1 MTVNEFLDE
10 FLDPK
15 FQEMMKIVEKVL
27 EEKRMTNEMVQCI
40 CGTVIA
46 VAFLY
51 FQYRRMNDDR

>member
-27 EEKRMTNEMVQCI
+27 EENK
-40 CGTVIA
+40 
-46 VAFLY
+46 
-51 FQYRRMNDDR
+51 